1 MKLHSTDFKGLYE
14 ITPEI
19 YRDERGY
26 FFESF
31 RASSLESEG
40 LSSTFV
46 QDNQSKSSKNVLRG
60 LHLQVSPHE
69 QIKLVRVIAGKVL
82 DIVVDLRKNSVT
94 FGKHYKCILDGE
106 KGNMLYIPEGFA
118 HGFKAIEDTIFSY
131 KCSSYFHRDSED
143 GIIFDDSDLN
153 IDWEIQNPII
163 SEKDKAMKSFE
174 QFTIKYD
181 LA

>member
-1 MKLHSTDFKGLYE
+1 MNIRSTEFKGLYE

-31 RASSLESEG
+31 RSSSLDKEG
-40 LSSTFV
+40 LTSAFV

-69 QIKLVRVIAGKVL
+69 QIKLVRVISGKVL
-82 DIVVDLRKNSVT
+82 DVVVDLRKDSDT
-94 FGKHYKCILDGE
+94 FGRHYKCILDGD

-118 HGFKAIEDTIFSY
+118 HGFKAMEDTIFSY

-143 GIIFDDSDLN
+143 GIIFNDPDLN
-153 IDWEIQNPII
+153 IDWEVQDPII
-163 SEKDKAMKSFE
+163 SDKDKAMKSFE
-174 QFTIKYD
+174 QFIKKYD